1 MNDNT
6 NLTAL
11 QVLPTSAEEINAL
24 FEGHVSCFPSADC
37 LEFNKKLLAEFFQFC
52 NKGKNMFQVFYG
64 ETWFSEA
71 PLFRWFQQ
79 DKSKGLSPTG
89 RSAKGYLTSAEWQ
102 VGQSLT
108 AKQTATA
115 ILNATNIYW
124 NPDIK
129 KALPAFISFLS
140 ADWIIID
147 VDWHDQTKYDQRPDF
162 RKFIDSLDCY
172 YLYEPTP
179 NGDHYYLRNSRNL
192 GKDDKAVLVAKD
204 AEGNPLNCEQITG
217 IWDAE
222 SQQFAKSKQ
231 VILGAGR
238 GVKDYAD
245 RVYYRPGILE
255 FPAELLPVKGSN
267 KGSKKDGA
275 GRNTSIYCKLCGKAP
290 YLPATPD
297 GESQLSEIALQLWE
311 ELEDKTNFSQ
321 EEALSCAKSASKY
334 LGSRYSEKA
343 EKQPKIDPLLL
354 AVQKLKESP
363 NADCFYF
370 NEKQDCVYTLKNGL
384 LGEMAVEDVPEL
396 VLPEGYTRGAKYRLY
411 SLLKTYLP
419 ADRRVNS
426 LWELT
431 EESTCL
437 FKDGTVLSL
446 KNGQPAVYKSS
457 EARKPFANAINANF
471 SLTMA
476 NEGFNQNFSVLKA
489 EAPNFHYYLNS
500 SLDREESRRRICMM
514 IGQAITPRAN
524 LASVAPNI
532 YNLIANTGTGKGTIL
547 KFLTNVVGRE
557 AVAVLRSMPNE
568 KNRWA
573 MSEIV
578 KRKKAPALLLTP
590 DNSVKDVADPNVF
603 KNIAGGDGLTVET
616 KGVDGKDTLQNLTWI
631 ISSNSK
637 LKFSAEWN
645 GLSQKIGEIPF
656 QTTKDLRNDIAS
668 NIPDLDSK
676 LTAEASAIL
685 SFCWGL
691 LIRQI
696 WEKRPFD
703 FSYTQKYLTAETE
716 NSELLQF
723 LTQRCYHDKTGAEKT
738 SYSEIFAAF
747 KAFAEIESMPIGE
760 YFDALGGFNKK
771 FRQRVQ
777 SWFERENIKSNGLKR
792 NGGKTERCYP
802 VGISKE
808 DTPQEI
814 ADIPIQPVDP
824 LNLWDVGLLSQ
835 GILDDPAVQEAI
847 SVNY

>member
-6 NLTAL
+6 NLTAI

-24 FEGHVSCFPSADC
+24 FEPNLPCFSSKDC
-37 LEFNKKLLAEFFQFC
+37 LEFNKKLLAEFFVFC
-52 NKGKNMFQVFYG
+52 NKGNDLFKSVYG
-64 ETWFSEA
+64 DKWFSEA
-71 PLFRWFQQ
+71 PLFRWFEQ
-79 DKSKGLSPTG
+79 DKSRGLSPIG
-89 RSAKGYLTSAEWQ
+89 RSNKGFLTASAWQ
-102 VGQSLT
+102 VGKSLT
-108 AKQTATA
+108 GLQIAETVAKGQN
-115 ILNATNIYW
+115 LYW
-124 NPDIK
+124 KADLK
-129 KALPAFISFLS
+129 KALPAYISFLN
-140 ADWIIID
+140 ADWIVID
-147 VDWHDQTKYDQRPDF
+147 VDWHDETKYDQRPDF
-162 RKFIDSLDCY
+162 RKFINSLDCQ
-172 YLYEPTP
+172 YLYEPTSR
-179 NGDHYYLRNSRNL
+179 GEHYYLRNSRAL
-192 GKDDKAVLVAKD
+192 GKDDDAALSAKD
-204 AEGNPLNCEQITG
+204 SQGNSLECELLTG

-222 SQQFAKSKQ
+222 NQQFRNSKQ

-238 GVKDYAD
+238 GIADYSN
-245 RVYYRPGILE
+245 RVYYKPGIPE
-255 FPAELLPVKGSN
+255 FPVELIPVKGS
-267 KGSKKDGA
+267 KTAKKTEA

-297 GESQLSEIALQLWE
+297 GESQLCEIALQLWE
-311 ELEDKTNFSQ
+311 ALEDKSNFSQ
-321 EEALSCAKSASKY
+321 EEALSCAKSAAKY

-354 AVQKLKESP
+354 CVQKLKESP
-363 NADCFYF
+363 NAEFFYF
-370 NEKQDCVYTLKNGL
+370 NERADCVYTLKNGL
-384 LGEMAVEDVPEL
+384 LEEMAVEDVPEL
-396 VLPEGYTRGAKYRLY
+396 VLPEGYSRGQKYRLY

-446 KNGQPAVYKSS
+446 KDGQPSISKSS
-457 EARKPFANAINANF
+457 EAKKPFANAINADF
-471 SLTMA
+471 SLTLA
-476 NEGFNQNFSVLKA
+476 NEGFNQNFSILQQ
-489 EAPNFHYYLNS
+489 EAPNFSYYLNS
-500 SLDREESRRRICMM
+500 SLDKEESRRRICMM
-514 IGQAITPRAN
+514 IGQALTPRAN
-524 LASVAPNI
+524 LASICPNI
-532 YNLIANTGTGKGTIL
+532 YNLIANTGTGKGTII
-547 KFLTNVVGRE
+547 KFLVNVIGRE

-573 MSEIV
+573 LSEIV

-616 KGVDGKDTLQNLTWI
+616 KGVDGRDTLQNLTWI

-656 QTTKDLRNDIAS
+656 QTTKDLRNDIAA
-668 NIPDLDSK
+668 NIPDLDSR
-676 LTAEASAIL
+676 LTEEASAIL

-703 FSYTQKYLTAETE
+703 YSFTQKYLTAETE

-723 LTQRCYHDKTGAEKT
+723 LTLRCSYDADEKS
-738 SYSEIFAAF
+738 SYNDIFAAF
-747 KAFAEIESMPIGE
+747 KSFAEIESMPIGE
-760 YFDALGGFNKK
+760 YFDALGGFNKR

-777 SWFERENIKSNGLKR
+777 SWFDRENIKTNGLKR

-802 VGISKE
+802 VGISRD

-814 ADIPIQPVDP
+814 TDIPIQPVEP

-835 GILDDPAVQEAI
+835 GLLDDPTIQEAI
-847 SVNY
+847 LEIAD